1 MRYGELEFLEINAI
15 LMYCS
20 DCGGKQQWFS
30 QATLLVLSIEG
41 SRERTWILAF

>member
-20 DCGGKQQWFS
+20 DCGGKQQ
-30 QATLLVLSIEG
+30 
-41 SRERTWILAF
+41 